1 MRTILLLASLVFAA
15 GALAQDASP
24 PAGTAA
30 GKPLLSSER
39 DYTDPSDRDAPIACK
54 PNDFER
60 QSGRTMGQLFG
71 ADWPVAPAPT
81 SAAPT
86 PAKVVELGKVV
97 WPRGLESQNAFVLV
111 AVLVGADGTP
121 LKAEP
126 LCASATGFEMTS
138 RRIVMGGTYEPATVD
153 GKPVVAPVA
162 VLVKFQRARR
172 TGAARAGGS
181 GDRDD

>member
-1 MRTILLLASLVFAA
+1 MRTIALFASLAFAA
-15 GALAQDASP
+15 GALAQDAAP
-24 PAGTAA
+24 PAEAA
-30 GKPLLSSER
+30 AAKPLLSSER
-39 DYTDPSDRDAPIACK
+39 DYTDPSDRDAPITCK

-60 QSGRTMGQLFG
+60 QAGKTMGQLFG
-71 ADWPVAPAPT
+71 AEWPVAPAPT
-81 SAAPT
+81 TAAPT
-86 PAKVVELGKVV
+86 PAKVIELGKVV

-111 AVLVGADGTP
+111 AVLVGVDGRP

-138 RRIVMGGTYEPATVD
+138 RRIVMGGKYEPATVD
-153 GKPVVAPVA
+153 GKPVVAPTA